1 MRVGIDARMLFY
13 SGIGTYLRSLL
24 CEYAKDTSNE
34 YVLVGDKGDLAP
46 YGRNKNFDVLPCP
59 VPVYGLREQAALPPR
74 IKGIP
79 VFHSPHYNA
88 PLLYKGKLIVTVHDI
103 IHLVFPEYLSRHLA
117 RAYASFMIRA
127 VTRKASVVI
136 TDSECSKRD
145 IVRHFGTSPE
155 KIRVIP
161 LGVDKRF
168 CKITD
173 EAALGSFCKKYRL
186 EKGYIL
192 YVGNLMPHK
201 NARGLLKVFSS
212 LLKTKGFTQGLVI
225 ASAGKSPPP
234 AIISLINELGLKTRV
249 DFLPFIPDEEMPLL
263 YNCATLFVL
272 PSHYEGFG
280 LPLLEAMA
288 SGTTAVA
295 VGSSSIPEVAGD
307 GALLV
312 FPRDDAALEK
322 AVSSLLTEEGL
333 RIKLINKGFLQAK
346 KFSWERTARE
356 TIEVYEEAP

>member
-1 MRVGIDARMLFY
+1 MRIGIDARMLFY

-24 CEYAKDTSNE
+24 CEYTKDTSNE
-34 YVLVGDKGDLAP
+34 YVLVGDKGDLAL
-46 YGRNKNFDVLPCP
+46 YGRNKRFDVLPCS

-88 PLLYKGKLIVTVHDI
+88 PLLYRGKLIVTIHDI
-103 IHLVFPEYLSRHLA
+103 IHLVFPEYLSRPAA
-117 RAYASFMIRA
+117 RTYASFMIRA
-127 VTRKASVVI
+127 VTKRASVII

-145 IVRHFGTSPE
+145 IIRHFGTCPE

-168 CKITD
+168 RRITD
-173 EAALGSFCKKYRL
+173 EAALGSFCEKYRL

-192 YVGNLMPHK
+192 YAGNLMPHK
-201 NARGLLKVFSS
+201 NIPGLLKAFSS
-212 LLKTKGFTQGLVI
+212 LSKAKGFTQRLVI
-225 ASAGKSPPP
+225 APAGKGPPP
-234 AIISLINELGLKTRV
+234 ALISLISELGLKTRV

-263 YNCATLFVL
+263 YNCAALFVL
-272 PSHYEGFG
+272 PSLYEGFG

-288 SGTTAVA
+288 SGTPAVA

-312 FPRDDAALEK
+312 SPRDDAALEK
-322 AVSSLLTEEGL
+322 AVSGLLTEESL
-333 RIKLINKGFLQAK
+333 RIKLIGRGFLQAR
-346 KFSWERTARE
+346 KFSWEATARE
-356 TIEVYEEAP
+356 TIKVYGQV